1 MGKSIKAWMM
11 KQRDKLQSS
20 SSTYDLSM
28 LKKAMLFEL

>member
-20 SSTYDLSM
+20 SSIYDQSM
-28 LKKAMLFEL
+28 LKKAMLFGL